1 MFYETGLHYV
11 LLAVLNSLCR
21 TGWLQINRD
30 LNVPAVQ
37 ALVLKAFATMSAKDI
52 FKETNASIRLGKTFM
67 NHIYNNEIVF
77 RIYEKLS
84 KLNNKKQN
92 DPSKWVLPKKKKT

>member
-1 MFYETGLHYV
+1 MYFWLS
-11 LLAVLNSLCR
+11 LNSLCR

-37 ALVLKAFATMSAKDI
+37 ALVLKAFATMPAKDI
-52 FKETNASIRLGKTFM
+52 FKETNASFRLGKTFTK
-67 NHIYNNEIVF
+67 HIYNNEIVF

-84 KLNNKKQN
+84 KLNNKKQTLQVN
-92 DPSKWVLPKKKKT
+92 GFYKKTLKTVYQKRI